1 MQLSKV
7 KAKAR
12 RAYAKRE
19 SDIEQEEIEG
29 GEINL
34 IPYLDIVT
42 NLMLFLLMSLSGLVM
57 GNLNTQLPEKGPSQK
72 DMKDPPELDPKDKP
86 VRMVL
91 SVTPTTAILWSISG
105 LEGTLSDPA
114 ATADRTGQVGAN
126 CRTDAQ
132 CEQSACDYETYTCKT
147 PDDEVEPIPVFDWT
161 RVNAKLFEIAERR
174 WKGKIRK
181 PETYRI
187 WLQADG
193 SVPYG
198 TIVAAMDSVRCTFP
212 DADASDKMQAGEA
225 PKCLF
230 PSSDKVVK
238 EHAEPSAIELAPRFD
253 WERKEYTPTT
263 DALFHDIIFS
273 TRIQFELK

>member
-12 RAYAKRE
+12 RAYSKRE
-19 SDIEQEEIEG
+19 SEIEQEEIEG

-42 NLMLFLLMSLSGLVM
+42 NLMLFLLMSLSGLIM
-57 GNLNTQLPEKGPSQK
+57 GNLNTQLPEKGPSQQK
-72 DMKDPPELDPKDKP
+72 ADEPKEDPKDKP

-91 SVTPTTAILWSISG
+91 SVTPTAAILWSISG
-105 LEGTLSDPA
+105 LEGTLQEPA
-114 ATADRTGQVGAN
+114 ATAERTGQVGAD
-126 CRTDAQ
+126 CRTDAH
-132 CEQSACDYETYTCKT
+132 CEQATCNYDTYTCDT
-147 PDDEVEPIPVFDWT
+147 PDDDVEPIPVFDWS
-161 RVNAKLFEIAERR
+161 RINAKLHEIAKRR
-174 WKGKIRK
+174 WGGQIRK
-181 PETYRI
+181 PETFRL

-198 TIVAAMDSVRCTFP
+198 TVVAAMDAVRCKLP
-212 DADASDKMQAGEA
+212 DAEGADRMEAGEA

-230 PSSDKVVK
+230 PSDDEVVRQ
-238 EHAEPSAIELAPRFD
+238 HAEPAAIELAPRYD
-253 WERKEYTPTT
+253 WERKKYDPDT